1 MRNLSEKMRQKA
13 TVALLQA
20 AASIDTRFIAYNVSI
35 VCKRPHTITLQ
46 GFVHFLQ
53 LKRATQTAMRKQ
65 FPGWQ
70 IENQLTVLSETFPP
84 RFAQVNSFAADM
96 LVAPRK
102 TATLGTQALF
112 GAFVRRFMEHAD
124 YVYCQTPDGYLG
136 WIHQKHLIPK
146 TQGDYLR
153 WVNGTR
159 ARFTT
164 KARVGNIRIP
174 PAAELSFLNPCCVQ
188 LPDGDIIRIS
198 KKCIVINNRARNSII
213 RRLLKTA
220 GSLHGIPYLWGG
232 KTTCGFDC
240 SGFIQTI
247 FALQNIPL
255 PRDANQQAT
264 VGLFVGH
271 LEDKRDLQHGDLIFF
286 MNNTGK
292 IYHVGI
298 SLGRMRF
305 VHASVSGGIHEA
317 SLDGARH
324 PQGKYYS
331 KNYAFARRIIP

>member
-1 MRNLSEKMRQKA
+1 MLQKA
-13 TVALLQA
+13 SATLLQVT
-20 AASIDTRFIAYNVSI
+20 ASIDTRFIAHNVS
-35 VCKRPHTITLQ
+35 VSRNKPRTVTLQ
-46 GFVHFLQ
+46 GFVHFSQ
-53 LKRATQTAMRKQ
+53 LKRATQTAIRKQ

-70 IENQLTVLSETFPP
+70 IENQLTVLSEAFPP
-84 RFAQVNSFAADM
+84 RFTQVNTFAADM

-102 TATLGTQALF
+102 GASLGTQALF

-124 YVYCQTPDGYLG
+124 YVYCQAPDGYLG
-136 WIHQKHLIPK
+136 WIHQDHLIPK

-159 ARFTT
+159 ASFTT
-164 KARVGNIRIP
+164 KVRVGNICIP
-174 PAAELSFLNPCCVQ
+174 PAAELRFLNPCCVQ
-188 LPDGDIIRIS
+188 LPNGDIIRIS
-198 KKCIVINNRARNSII
+198 KKCITVNNRATNSSL

-220 GSLHGIPYLWGG
+220 GSLHGVPYLWGG
-232 KTTCGFDC
+232 KTTSGFDC
-240 SGFIQTI
+240 SGFVQTL
-247 FALQNIPL
+247 FAIQNIPL
-255 PRDANQQAT
+255 PRDASQQAT

-271 LEDKRDLQHGDLIFF
+271 LEDMRDLQPGDLIFF

-324 PQGKYYS
+324 PQGKNYS
-331 KNYAFARRIIP
+331 KNYVFARRIIP